1 MCADRCSQCDVVIV
15 GSGVAGA
22 LMAKRLAQR
31 GKSVVI
37 LEAGAK
43 IPTNVNGYMNRFF
56 KARAKVPESPYTPD
70 LSAEPAWVN
79 AGRPTSLMIGAKPER
94 SYLIQNGP
102 LAFGSTYERIGGG
115 TALHW
120 LGTSL
125 RLVPNDFRM
134 ESVYKRSD
142 DWPAGLV
149 DWPIDYDEL
158 NAWYGEAES
167 ELGVSGDVGDQ
178 TYLGLRF
185 PDGYS
190 YKMPGIP
197 LSKVDAAVAAA
208 LTKLTP
214 GDISFLELDDPSQPW
229 KVISTP
235 AARNSQPY
243 QSRRVCAGNTNCIP
257 ICPIQAKYDP
267 SVTLND
273 ALDTGRLDVWYR
285 TVAKEVVVGENGR
298 VSGINYIQ
306 YRQDIGGPIEEGCIS
321 AKVYVLAGNAIETP
335 RLLLMSKNDGR
346 TATGVANRSDLV
358 GRNLMDH
365 PFYVAWALMPDG
377 KPVYPYRGPLS
388 TGGIEDLVRDGSF
401 RRDRAA
407 FRVEIGNEG
416 WNFVVGGVGGDPDVT
431 TVDFVTGRNKSGL
444 NKNKEMLFGE
454 KLVTRLNDLIT
465 RQIRLGFLV
474 EQTPDREN
482 RVTLS
487 EEHYDGLGLPRPAI
501 SYNLSDYTKKG
512 LVAAKRTADLL
523 FEKMNAKSFTKEPD
537 PAFPMCFEWSIKG
550 KMTRIKFD
558 GAGHLMG
565 TYRMGSDPQNSVVD
579 SDQRSWDHPNLFL
592 VGSGVFPTTATANP
606 TLTLAALVLRT
617 AGVILHKDLG

>member
-1 MCADRCSQCDVVIV
+1 MCADKCRECDVVIV

-22 LMAKRLAQR
+22 LMAKRLAHG

-43 IPTNVNGYMNRFF
+43 IPPNINAYMNRFF
-56 KARAKVPESPYTPD
+56 RASNKVPESPYTPQ
-70 LSAEPAWVN
+70 LSADPAWVN
-79 AGRPTSLMIGAKPER
+79 AGRPTSLMIGAKPEQ
-94 SYLIQNGP
+94 SYLIQKGP

-134 ESVYKRSD
+134 ASVYKRSD
-142 DWPAGLV
+142 DWPTGLI
-149 DWPIDYDEL
+149 DWPLDYDAL
-158 NAWYGEAES
+158 NSWYGEAET
-167 ELGVSGDVGDQ
+167 ELGVSADVRDQ
-178 TYLGLRF
+178 AYLGIRF
-185 PDGYS
+185 PDDYS
-190 YKMPGIP
+190 YRMPGIP

-208 LTKLTP
+208 LTKFTP
-214 GDISFLELDDPSQPW
+214 GDIGFLELDDPHRPW
-229 KVISTP
+229 AVTSTP
-235 AARNSQPY
+235 AARNSLPY

-267 SVTLND
+267 TVTLND
-273 ALDTGRLDVWYR
+273 ALDSGALDIWYR
-285 TVAKEVVVGENGR
+285 TVAKEVVIGENGR
-298 VSGINYIQ
+298 VSRINYIR
-306 YRQDIGGPIEEGCIS
+306 YKQDIGGPIEEGCIS

-335 RLLLMSKNDGR
+335 RLLLMSKNGGR
-346 TATGVANRSDLV
+346 TAAGVANRSDLV

-365 PFYVAWALMPDG
+365 PFYVAWALMPEG
-377 KPVYPYRGPLS
+377 RPVYPYRGPLS
-388 TGGIEDLVRDGSF
+388 TGGVEDLVRDGSF
-401 RRDRAA
+401 RSDRAA
-407 FRVEIGNEG
+407 FRIEIGNEG
-416 WNFVVGGVGGDPDVT
+416 WNFVVGGIGGDPDLT
-431 TVDFVTGRNKSGL
+431 TVDLVTGRNRSEV
-444 NKNKEMLFGE
+444 NERNEMMFGG
-454 KLVTRLNDLIT
+454 KLVNRLNDLIT

-474 EQTPDREN
+474 EQTPDRRN

-487 EEHYDGLGLPRPAI
+487 EQHYDGLGLPRPAI
-501 SYNLSDYTKKG
+501 SYDLSDYTKKG
-512 LVAAKRTADLL
+512 IVAAKRTADLL
-523 FEKMNAKSFTKEPD
+523 FEKMNARSFTKD
-537 PAFPMCFEWSIKG
+537 PPPEHPMSFEWPIDG
-550 KMTRIKFD
+550 KTTRIAFG

-565 TYRMGSDPQNSVVD
+565 TYRMGSDPRNSVVN

>member
-1 MCADRCSQCDVVIV
+1 MCADKCSEYDVVIV

-22 LMAKRLAQR
+22 LMAKRLAHR
-31 GKSVVI
+31 GKRVVI

-43 IPTNVNGYMNRFF
+43 IPPNINAYMDRFF
-56 KARAKVPESPYTPD
+56 KAADKAPESPYTPD
-70 LSAEPAWVN
+70 PSADPAWVN
-79 AGRPTSLMIGAKPER
+79 AGRPTSPMIFVKPEH
-94 SYLIQNGP
+94 SYLIQKGP

-125 RLVPNDFRM
+125 RLVPNDFSM
-134 ESVYKRSD
+134 ASVYKRSD
-142 DWPAGLV
+142 DWPTGLI
-149 DWPIDYDEL
+149 DWPIDYDKL
-158 NAWYGEAES
+158 NPWYGEAEA
-167 ELGVSGDVGDQ
+167 ELGVSGDVRDQ
-178 TYLGLRF
+178 TYLGVRF
-185 PDGYS
+185 PAGYS

-214 GDISFLELDDPSQPW
+214 SDISFLKLDDPRRPW
-229 KVISTP
+229 TVTSTP
-235 AARNSQPY
+235 AARNSLPY
-243 QSRRVCAGNTNCIP
+243 QNRRVCAGNTNCIP

-267 SVTLND
+267 TATLND
-273 ALDTGRLDVWYR
+273 ALDTGSLDIWYR
-285 TVAKEVVVGENGR
+285 TVAKEVVIGENGC
-298 VSGINYIQ
+298 VSRINYIR

-335 RLLLMSKNDGR
+335 RLLLMSKNGGR
-346 TATGVANRSDLV
+346 TAAGVANRSDLV

-365 PFYVAWALMPDG
+365 PFYVAWALMPEG
-377 KPVYPYRGPLS
+377 SPVYPYRGPLS

-401 RRDRAA
+401 RSDRAA
-407 FRVEIGNEG
+407 FRIEIGNEG
-416 WNFVVGGVGGDPDVT
+416 WNFVVGGIGGDPALT
-431 TVDFVTGRNKSGL
+431 TVDLVTGRNTSKVNKL
-444 NKNKEMLFGE
+444 NEMLFGK

-474 EQTPDREN
+474 EQTPDRKN

-487 EEHYDGLGLPRPAI
+487 EQHYDGLGLPRPAI

-512 LVAAKRTADLL
+512 IVAAKRTADLL
-523 FEKMNAKSFTKEPD
+523 FEKMDARSFTKEP
-537 PAFPMCFEWSIKG
+537 PPGHPMSFEWPIDG
-550 KMTRIKFD
+550 KMTRIAFG

-565 TYRMGSDPQNSVVD
+565 TYRMGSDPRNSVVD

-617 AGVILHKDLG
+617 AGVILDKDLS